1 MEISEP
7 TKIVFYVSRIFG
19 LAPYVIKRTSKG
31 KIIDYKRN
39 AFLIVYS
46 LGLVFC
52 LAGLTYKGIFFDVTS
67 KKPIRMKTAT
77 SKVVTIL
84 DVSVVVSACICGTL
98 SGIWGLQFVRE
109 LNQRLNEADEI
120 LSLYVRERNRGR
132 QRRKGMLMLGLV
144 SFIITGALSLDIWV
158 WYRIA
163 DKIKNEYSDSSAN
176 VLGYFPFYCLYYI
189 LMMFHVLFAQAAL
202 GIGSR
207 YRDLN
212 IALCEMFPQCKFN
225 SLPQL
230 LLAGVLSY
238 LLLHCLH
245 LFTLIL
251 VNRVPHID
259 LSPIS
264 SINIETEK
272 TLPIEITPRKGMANV
287 LHGIQRKRNYS
298 SKRIISDLAE
308 IHASLSYGIV
318 LVSKTFGIALLA
330 VLGSCLLHLVATSY
344 FLMVELVGDKDAVFA
359 WIQALWL
366 FIHIFRFLLTIEPCH
381 ITNVESNRTITIIS
395 SLRRSCKDPD
405 MIESI
410 NMFWQQLVGSN
421 FSFTACGLCTMDRR
435 IITSYCGA
443 IATYLVILIQFK
455 EADDNSPKPPH

>member
-1 MEISEP
+1 MEISES
-7 TKIVFYVSRIFG
+7 TKVVFYVSRIFG
-19 LAPYVIKRTSKG
+19 LAPYVVKRTPIG
-31 KIIDYKRN
+31 QIVDYKRN
-39 AFLIVYS
+39 VFLIVYS
-46 LGLVFC
+46 VGLVFC

-98 SGIWGLQFVRE
+98 SGIGGLHFVRE
-109 LNQRLNEADEI
+109 LNRRLTEADEI
-120 LSLYVRERNRGR
+120 LSLYVKESTRSRR
-132 QRRKGMLMLGLV
+132 QRRKGILMLGLV
-144 SFIITGALSLDIWV
+144 CFIITGALSLDIWV

-163 DKIKNEYSDSSAN
+163 DKIKKENSNSSAN

-202 GIGSR
+202 GIGNR
-207 YRDLN
+207 FRHLN
-212 IALCEMFPQCKFN
+212 VALYEMFPEFGRT
-225 SLPQL
+225 SR
-230 LLAGVLSY
+230 
-238 LLLHCLH
+238 
-245 LFTLIL
+245 IE
-251 VNRVPHID
+251 
-259 LSPIS
+259 IS
-264 SINIETEK
+264 SINLDSDK
-272 TLPIEITPRKGMANV
+272 KDPIDVDLRKCVSNV
-287 LHGIQRKRNYS
+287 AHGFDRKRTLS
-298 SKRIISDLAE
+298 SRKIIEDLAV
-308 IHASLSYGIV
+308 IHASLSYCIV

-381 ITNVESNRTITIIS
+381 ITNVESNRTITIIN
-395 SLRRSCKDPD
+395 SLRRTCKDVE

-410 NMFWQQLVGSN
+410 NMFWQQLIASN
-421 FSFTACGLCTMDRR
+421 FSFTACGLCTIDRR

-455 EADDNSPKPPH
+455 EADDNSGKTPH

>member
-1 MEISEP
+1 MEISES
-7 TKIVFYVSRIFG
+7 TKVVFYVSRIFG
-19 LAPYVIKRTSKG
+19 LAPYVVKRTPIG
-31 KIIDYKRN
+31 QIVDYKRSV
-39 AFLIVYS
+39 FLIVYS
-46 LGLVFC
+46 VGLVFC

-98 SGIWGLQFVRE
+98 SGIGGLHFVRE
-109 LNQRLNEADEI
+109 LNRRLTEADEI
-120 LSLYVRERNRGR
+120 LSLYVKESTRSRR
-132 QRRKGMLMLGLV
+132 QQRKGILMLGLV
-144 SFIITGALSLDIWV
+144 CFIITGALSLDIWV

-163 DKIKNEYSDSSAN
+163 DKIKKENSNSSAN

-202 GIGSR
+202 GIGNR
-207 YRDLN
+207 FRHLN
-212 IALCEMFPQCKFN
+212 VALYEMFPEFGRT
-225 SLPQL
+225 PR
-230 LLAGVLSY
+230 
-238 LLLHCLH
+238 
-245 LFTLIL
+245 IE
-251 VNRVPHID
+251 
-259 LSPIS
+259 IS
-264 SINIETEK
+264 SINLDSDK
-272 TLPIEITPRKGMANV
+272 NNPIDVDLRKCVANV
-287 LHGIQRKRNYS
+287 AHGFDRKRTLS
-298 SKRIISDLAE
+298 SRKIIEDLAV
-308 IHASLSYGIV
+308 IHASLSYCIV
-318 LVSKTFGIALLA
+318 TFGIALLA

-381 ITNVESNRTITIIS
+381 ITNVESNRTITIIN
-395 SLRRSCKDPD
+395 SLRRTCKDVE

-410 NMFWQQLVGSN
+410 NMFWQQLIASN
-421 FSFTACGLCTMDRR
+421 FSFTACGLCTIDRR

-455 EADDNSPKPPH
+455 EADDNSGKTPH